1 MKKALLFTF
10 AFIFISALSLQAD
23 IIYTNYGDGWHVDL
37 NENIVVDADMDGS
50 NDFYINGYTDELGF
64 VPIFAKGCFSSPHG
78 TAYNNLGSRELT
90 IHQPGDMLDMSL
102 NTMSFID
109 DDRGSAAALSSNGSA
124 DLATGWEDGQDR
136 YVGFYIFGTGRF
148 GWIRVAL
155 DINAQQL
162 IIKEMAVE
170 MTSHG
175 ELEVGYTGQVVIVE
189 PPLTPVNN
197 IRAGEV
203 TTVETTSTE
212 ELEKDLQNVMIAPNP
227 ATNRVNVYFDYQG
240 TENLNIVIVNSVGKE
255 VYRTNNGLST
265 GEVNLDI
272 PITDWNSGI
281 YFIQFQSEKGVKT
294 ERLSVVK

>member
-1 MKKALLFTF
+1 MKKVILFTF
-10 AFIFISALSLQAD
+10 AFIFTSALTLQAE
-23 IIYTNYGDGWHVDL
+23 ILYTNYGDGWHIGL
-37 NENIVVDADMDGS
+37 NENIVVDADMDGN
-50 NDFYINGYTDELGF
+50 NDFYINGHINELGF

-109 DDRGSAAALSSNGSA
+109 DDRGSAASISSNGSA
-124 DLATGWEDGQDR
+124 DLATGWVDGQDR
-136 YVGFYIFGTGRF
+136 YVGFYIFGIGRF

-155 DINAQQL
+155 DVNAQEL

-175 ELEVGYTGQVVIVE
+175 ELEVGYSGQVVVVE

-197 IRAGEV
+197 LRAGEIP
-203 TTVETTSTE
+203 TVEVTSVQ
-212 ELEKDLQNVMIAPNP
+212 ELEKNLQDIMIAPNP
-227 ATNRVNVYFDYQG
+227 ATERVNVAFEYRG
-240 TENLNIVIVNSVGKE
+240 IENLNIVIVNSVGKE
-255 VYRTNNGLST
+255 VYRTANGLSA

-281 YFIQFQSEKGVKT
+281 YFIQFQNQNGVIT